1 MPHLLGLFAELGG
14 AKPNHLLDLFEL
26 GGNQRLRARV
36 WKRITVA
43 ALLWKGGVVGRGRR
57 SGRRPMGKRKVR
69 SGGEERLALPRR
81 RHGWHRLAVG
91 GAEVRRAEGRVGAIA
106 GGRTRRLVVVAAAA
120 EVAGEATGGGEMR
133 RRRMRR

>member
-1 MPHLLGLFAELGG
+1 
-14 AKPNHLLDLFEL
+14 
-26 GGNQRLRARV
+26 
-36 WKRITVA
+36 
-43 ALLWKGGVVGRGRR
+43 
-57 SGRRPMGKRKVR
+57 MGKRKVR